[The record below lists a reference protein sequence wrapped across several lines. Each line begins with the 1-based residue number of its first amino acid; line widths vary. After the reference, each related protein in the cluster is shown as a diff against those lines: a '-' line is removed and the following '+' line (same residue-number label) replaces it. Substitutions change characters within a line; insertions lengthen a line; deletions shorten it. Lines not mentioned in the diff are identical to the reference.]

1 MVEMVKSSTVAY
13 RDFSAA
19 NVESLLVMKQDWS
32 ESNEPSFRAD
42 FSALS
47 IKPEFSRSLPIKS
60 TKDGGKSGD
69 NGNQELDSE
78 FDLWSHHS
86 RKNNISLDRPILD
99 NNNTSPADQELEERR
114 LSNDIGSN
122 YILSNPLLN
131 NSTDTLRRDDDSQI
145 DNGIDTMK
153 TQHLMKPEMVYRL
166 IRQKIGP
173 KDFEL
178 FSKAIARFNSGTES
192 CEETMKSI
200 SNIVGDKHLIEQM
213 KMHIMNAANA

>member
-19 NVESLLVMKQDWS
+19 NVESLLDTKQQDWS

-47 IKPEFSRSLPIKS
+47 IKPEFSRSVPIKS
-60 TKDGGKSGD
+60 TKDSGKSG
-69 NGNQELDSE
+69 NIGNRELDSE
-78 FDLWSHHS
+78 LDLWSHHS
-86 RKNNISLDRPILD
+86 RKNNISLDRPMFD
-99 NNNTSPADQELEERR
+99 NNTSPVDQELEERR

-122 YILSNPLLN
+122 YILSNPVLN

-145 DNGIDTMK
+145 ENGIDSVK